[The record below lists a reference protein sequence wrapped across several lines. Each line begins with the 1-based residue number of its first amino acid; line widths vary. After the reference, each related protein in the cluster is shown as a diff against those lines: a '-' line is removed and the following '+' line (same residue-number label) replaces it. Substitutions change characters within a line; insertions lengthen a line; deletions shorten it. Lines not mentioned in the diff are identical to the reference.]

1 MVELK
6 SKNLFVKSGIK
17 SSDYTI
23 AKILEFY
30 DLIGLNVLYM
40 SYKNGIRD
48 GLLINF
54 INSTKR
60 VFTSSNF
67 EDVLKDNL
75 FRVDIVF
82 IDGSTMN
89 YNLLY
94 NLARKITSVPI
105 IFLST
110 ESELKQDIVK
120 IRLKDFDTA
129 YLLTRDVG
137 IPTGKLT
144 SISSLASKGL
154 DSYIVEELKGGWKSN
169 LKELKIQY
177 IRDKNL
183 TDLLGDTE

>member
-6 SKNLFVKSGIK
+6 SKNLFVKGGLNAH
-17 SSDYTI
+17 YTI
-23 AKILEFY
+23 SKILEFY

-40 SYKNGIRD
+40 SYKD
-48 GLLINF
+48 APLSSF

-75 FRVDIVF
+75 FRVDIIF
-82 IDGSTMN
+82 IDGTTMK

-105 IFLST
+105 IFLSSQ
-110 ESELKQDIVK
+110 SELKQDNVK

-129 YLLTRDVG
+129 YLLSKESG

-144 SISSLASKGL
+144 AISSLTFVKGL
-154 DSYIVEELKGGWKSN
+154 DSYLVEELNEGWKSN
-169 LKELKIQY
+169 LKELKVQY

-183 TDLLGDTE
+183 RDILGDVD

>member
-1 MVELK
+1 MLELK
-6 SKNLFVKSGIK
+6 SKNLFVKGGIK

-23 AKILEFY
+23 SKVLEFY

-40 SYKNGIRD
+40 SYKNAP
-48 GLLINF
+48 LASF

-75 FRVDIVF
+75 FRVDILF
-82 IDGSTMN
+82 IDGTTMN

-110 ESELKQDIVK
+110 QSELKQDKVK

-129 YLLTRDVG
+129 YLLTKDDG

-144 SISSLASKGL
+144 SISSLTFVKGL
-154 DSYIVEELKGGWKSN
+154 DCYHVEELNEGWKSN

-183 TDLLGDTE
+183 KDLLGDTE